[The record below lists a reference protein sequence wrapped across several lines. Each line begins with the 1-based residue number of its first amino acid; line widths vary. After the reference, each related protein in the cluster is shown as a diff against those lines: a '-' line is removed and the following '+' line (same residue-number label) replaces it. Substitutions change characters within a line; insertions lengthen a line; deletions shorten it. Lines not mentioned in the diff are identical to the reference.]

1 MREHNRGGGDKL
13 EEEHVSESG
22 DMSGT
27 EGTCAKTARAR
38 AREEGTI

>member
-22 DMSGT
+22 DMLGM
-27 EGTCAKTARAR
+27 EGTCEKRAR
-38 AREEGTI
+38 AEEGTI